1 MKHICSWNGHLTSW
15 PHRLLKS
22 GCGGNPQ
29 DSSQTKFPKGLS
41 RPGKT
46 YQRLA
51 IRLCFSGFH
60 SSTESLKRDSC
71 TCQQESHSP
80 AKAAQHPRVC
90 SVWRDQAERKCFNST
105 HRCSLLKCFKSQI
118 TWGERHPYIWKTQIK
133 TSNIIGKTHKN
144 YNHIHHFTQ

>member
-1 MKHICSWNGHLTSW
+1 MATWPADHIGSWKVAVVEILRIHLRPNSQKASQGQEKHTKGL
-15 PHRLLKS
+15 PS
-22 GCGGNPQ
+22 GC
-29 DSSQTKFPKGLS
+29 
-41 RPGKT
+41 
-46 YQRLA
+46 A
-51 IRLCFSGFH
+51 WSGFH